1 VRGADPVVGE
11 QNKGLAMMLGVV
23 AVVFIVLLVVG
34 YAVGDV

>member
-1 VRGADPVVGE
+1 MVGE

-23 AVVFIVLLVVG
+23 AVVFFVLLIVG